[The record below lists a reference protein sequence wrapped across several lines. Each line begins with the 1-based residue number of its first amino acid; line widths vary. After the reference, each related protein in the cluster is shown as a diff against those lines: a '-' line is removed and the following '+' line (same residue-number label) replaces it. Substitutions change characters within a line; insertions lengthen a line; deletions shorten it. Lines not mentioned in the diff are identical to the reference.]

1 MVAEQVHSGDTSTST
16 STTESSASAMSK
28 ALALGTK
35 LHDSNYTVWYASMIT
50 ALLSLTGTN
59 YEKLLQLLSGIKDKL
74 TDSYDKIQDR
84 LVLFFGVSDRSS
96 LLTADICKEVNKLL
110 FQAVFWTVDDTKLPS
125 LKNHLATTL
134 LLKGFETLKYVH
146 DNYGPGSN
154 TQQVC
159 RAMDLMTERQNDGET
174 AQEYGSR
181 LQNMA
186 SSVTET
192 IPDTMMKQIFIRGIN
207 SSDLRAFCI
216 REMASTNLSFVQLL
230 GKAREFDVQER
241 VANNVD
247 GFNAGVRR
255 NNRNNNG
262 TNRNNGPRNGRN
274 DRNRNNNNVQ
284 GVCDFCNRPNHTWR
298 TCFLLC
304 TAKRPA
310 NANNERMDARRD
322 ELLEQCTPEKRRM
335 YTEFMNRNNG
345 NAAQAEAQLA
355 FPQEAVQL
363 AGQVAEMVP
372 GGAQIHNALQA
383 ISLPPNVLS
392 TVLVM
397 MRKLFLSLFAMA
409 LSCGGLMIL
418 LGVLVQAVRRRV
430 ADHIRIRAGARML
443 TVHGV

>member
-174 AQEYGSR
+174 APSVVFLGFDFR
-181 LQNMA
+181 L
-186 SSVTET
+186 
-192 IPDTMMKQIFIRGIN
+192 
-207 SSDLRAFCI
+207 
-216 REMASTNLSFVQLL
+216 
-230 GKAREFDVQER
+230 
-241 VANNVD
+241 
-247 GFNAGVRR
+247 
-255 NNRNNNG
+255 
-262 TNRNNGPRNGRN
+262 
-274 DRNRNNNNVQ
+274 
-284 GVCDFCNRPNHTWR
+284 
-298 TCFLLC
+298 
-304 TAKRPA
+304 
-310 NANNERMDARRD
+310 
-322 ELLEQCTPEKRRM
+322 
-335 YTEFMNRNNG
+335 
-345 NAAQAEAQLA
+345 
-355 FPQEAVQL
+355 
-363 AGQVAEMVP
+363 
-372 GGAQIHNALQA
+372 
-383 ISLPPNVLS
+383 
-392 TVLVM
+392 
-397 MRKLFLSLFAMA
+397 LFA
-409 LSCGGLMIL
+409 
-418 LGVLVQAVRRRV
+418 
-430 ADHIRIRAGARML
+430 
-443 TVHGV
+443 